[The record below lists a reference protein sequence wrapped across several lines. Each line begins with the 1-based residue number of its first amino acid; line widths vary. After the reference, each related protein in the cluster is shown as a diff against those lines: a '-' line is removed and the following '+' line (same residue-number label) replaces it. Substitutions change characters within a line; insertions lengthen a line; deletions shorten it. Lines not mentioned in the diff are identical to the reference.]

1 MNITEIV
8 DDNITEI
15 IDNITT
21 LYNHTNDNENLLSI
35 EITPIYLIIAVIP
48 CAISIICCLSFLSIS
63 FIKVLI
69 NKK

>member
-8 DDNITEI
+8 DDN
-15 IDNITT
+15 TT
-21 LYNHTNDNENLLSI
+21 LYNYINDNNNDDNSLTI

-48 CAISIICCLSFLSIS
+48 CAISIICCLSFLSFS

>member
-15 IDNITT
+15 IDNNTT
-21 LYNHTNDNENLLSI
+21 LYNHTNDNENLLTI
-35 EITPIYLIIAVIP
+35 EITPIYLLILTIP
-48 CAISIICCLSFLSIS
+48 CFLSLICCLSFLSYG